1 MTMSA
6 SKHLDEIINGLSDHG
21 YCIIPGF
28 LQASLARQLH
38 QYANAIPA
46 QLWTT
51 AAVGR
56 AQQQTINT
64 MVRNDRIRW
73 LTEHYDLEA
82 QYLAIMDE
90 LRVLLNRQLFLGLF
104 DYECHLA
111 HYPSGAFYKKHL
123 DAFKGRS
130 NRRLSTVMYL
140 NDNWLNEHG
149 GQLVIY
155 GEGGEV
161 LERITPERSTLVVFL
176 SDTFVHEVLPSSRDR
191 LSITGWFRV
200 NASISGIVDPPR

>member
-1 MTMSA
+1 MPATP
-6 SKHLDEIINGLSDHG
+6 HLDDIVNQLSDDG
-21 YCIIPGF
+21 YCIIPNF
-28 LQASLARQLH
+28 LQAPFAARLH
-38 QYANAIPA
+38 QYANAIPS
-46 QLWTT
+46 QFWST

-73 LTEHYDLEA
+73 LTDEHEPESA
-82 QYLAIMDE
+82 YLAIMDE
-90 LRVLLNRQLFLGLF
+90 LRIWLNRQLFLGLF
-104 DYECHLA
+104 DYECHFA

-130 NRRLSTVMYL
+130 NRRLTTVMYL
-140 NDNWLNEHG
+140 NENWQDEHG

-155 GEGGEV
+155 GERGQV
-161 LERITPERSTLVVFL
+161 LKQVKPERGTLVVFL
-176 SDTFVHEVLPSSRDR
+176 SDKFVHEVLPSFRDR
-191 LSITGWFRV
+191 LSITGWFRL